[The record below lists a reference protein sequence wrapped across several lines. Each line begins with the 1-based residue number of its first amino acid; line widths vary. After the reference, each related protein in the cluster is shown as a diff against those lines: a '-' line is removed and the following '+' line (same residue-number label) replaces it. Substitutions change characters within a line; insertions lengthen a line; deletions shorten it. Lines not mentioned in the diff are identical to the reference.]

1 MQNSKKLTLAVL
13 IQAALVSTAFASEQS
28 ESKGFVEDAE
38 GSVLFRTGYLHR
50 DKTNYNN
57 NQTGAREVVNDTSS
71 AAQTAIVKLD
81 SGFTKGVVGFGAG
94 IIGDASFK
102 LGENA
107 HAGNDMIPQHPDGS
121 AYDHW
126 ARGGAYVKAR
136 VSNTTATYGTQVLDL
151 PVLASNTARLVPE
164 YFTGVLVESNE
175 IENLSLVAGKFT
187 ENQRSSQIKSDGNEL
202 ERAVVWGAKYKF
214 NDAVNAS
221 YYGTDIKDR
230 LERHYVNANYNYAL
244 ANGSTLTHDFSGYHT
259 DWDKKSD
266 GGAYTYSHTTND
278 LNKLSNNIW
287 AISTTYNKGPRN
299 VMLAYQQNTGNTGY
313 DYGLGQGV
321 GDGHQT
327 IYMPN
332 SYLSDFI
339 GNDEK
344 SAQLQYTYDF
354 SAMNVPGLSWT
365 SAFVYGWD
373 IDVANQN
380 DRSQL
385 ITGDAQEREFFNQV
399 KYTVQSGFAKDT
411 SLRVRH
417 SYYRASDEYQ
427 YGNYIGDTNE
437 WRIWLDIPVKLF

>member
-164 YFTGVLVESNE
+164 YYTGVLVQSNE
-175 IENLSLVAGKFT
+175 IENLNLIAGKFT
-187 ENQRSSQIKSDGNEL
+187 ENQLSNQINSDGAKL
-202 ERAVVWGAKYKF
+202 DRAVVWGAKYKF

-230 LERHYVNANYNYAL
+230 LDRHYVNANYSYAL
-244 ANGSTLTHDFSGYHT
+244 ADKSTLTHDFSGYHT
-259 DWDKKSD
+259 KWDKE
-266 GGAYTYSHTTND
+266 ANPYLYSQIGSPDDSFDNTI
-278 LNKLSNNIW
+278 LAL
-287 AISTTYNKGPRN
+287 STTYNHGPHN
-299 VMLAYQQNTGNTGY
+299 VMLAYQQNFGNTGY
-313 DYGLGQGV
+313 DYGLGTGV
-321 GDGHQT
+321 GDGKQS

-344 SAQLQYTYDF
+344 SAQLQYTFDF
-354 SAMNVPGLSWT
+354 GAVNVPGLSWT

-373 IDVANQN
+373 IKATNNAGTMISDNEH
-380 DRSQL
+380 
-385 ITGDAQEREFFNQV
+385 EREFFNQV
-399 KYTVQSGFAKDT
+399 KYTVQSGFAKDA
-411 SLRVRH
+411 SLRLRH
-417 SYYRASDEYQ
+417 SYYRASDDYQ
-427 YGNYIGDTNE
+427 SNYIGDTNE